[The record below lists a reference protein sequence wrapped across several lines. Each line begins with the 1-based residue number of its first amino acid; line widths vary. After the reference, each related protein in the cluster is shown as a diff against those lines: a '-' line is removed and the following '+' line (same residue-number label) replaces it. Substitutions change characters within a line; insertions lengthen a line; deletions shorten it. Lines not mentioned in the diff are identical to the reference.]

1 MRNRSGKEIRE
12 LFIEFWKEKGAA
24 RYPSFSL
31 IPDDPSL
38 LFTIAGM
45 VPFKKYYLGLSTPP
59 SQSAVTCQKCVRTN
73 DIENV
78 GRTARHHTF
87 FEMLGNFS
95 WGGYFK
101 KEAVAWSWEFLTT
114 RIGLDPS
121 RLYASIYK
129 DDSEA
134 YDAWRN
140 IAGLPEERIKRFGM
154 DENYW
159 FMSETGP
166 CGPCSEI
173 YYDRGEKY
181 GCDRPDCG
189 VGCDCDRYMEIW
201 NLVFTQYDRQ
211 KDGSLLPLPRNNI
224 DTGMGLE
231 RLTSVVQGV
240 DTDYETDLFMPLI
253 EYTCKRANVSYGSSA
268 KNDLAVR
275 VIVDHIRAVIF
286 MLSDGV
292 LPSNDGPGYVLRRL
306 LRRAARYGRLLGFEG
321 GFLREYMPALLDIMG
336 DAYPDLVENR
346 AAIEKIIDVEETR
359 FDKTLSQGMD
369 IFDSAV
375 ELLRSSGAFETGGE
389 NVLSGDVAFT
399 LYDTFGF
406 PFELTCEMAAE
417 EGINVDKAGFDKA
430 MQAQRERA
438 RAGSKQKKTS
448 LAGDVYTELANDIPA
463 TVFTGYDRCADE
475 GKIVAIISGGVLV
488 DSIDKRGAEFE
499 LVLTI
504 TPFYAERGGE
514 VGDTGTIKTSGAE
527 MEVLNVTPKGG
538 LSVHSVR
545 LLSGS
550 VTVGEEA
557 RAEVD
562 NERRSAVRRN
572 HSATHLLHEALSR
585 VLGSHVRQAG
595 SLVNDAL
602 LRFDFT
608 HHEAMTQAQAEEAEN
623 IVNEQI
629 LANRQ
634 LIIGEYDREEARA
647 LGAKALFDEKYGSVV
662 RVVSVPGFSVEL
674 CGGLHVNATGD
685 IGLFKITREEGIG
698 SGTRRITAVTGL
710 NSLKTMQDETL
721 LMSRVFGVLAADETN
736 VESRLEDILSEN
748 KRLQRTIKEIQAKE
762 LALRAGDVF
771 VKKEIKGLTL
781 LTGKFSGSG
790 VDSLRELGDG
800 AKAKHSPVV
809 VVMASVQES
818 GDCALLVMA
827 DDAAVEMGV
836 NAGTLVKEGAAL
848 LGGRGGGKANTAQGG
863 GKDAGRLDDV
873 LTKIESLLNAL

>member
-1 MRNRSGKEIRE
+1 MQNRSGKEIRE
-12 LFIEFWKEKGAA
+12 LFIEFWKEKSSAH
-24 RYPSFSL
+24 YPSFSL

-45 VPFKKYYLGLSTPP
+45 VPFKMYYLGLKTPP
-59 SQSAVTCQKCVRTN
+59 STRAVTCQKCVRTN

-95 WGGYFK
+95 WGDYFK
-101 KEAVAWSWEFLTT
+101 KEAIAWSWEFLTAC
-114 RIGLDPS
+114 IGLDPS

-129 DDSEA
+129 DDTEA
-134 YDAWRN
+134 LDAWR
-140 IAGLPEERIKRFGM
+140 ALRLPEERIKRFDM

-181 GCDRPDCG
+181 GCGAPDCG

-211 KDGSLLPLPRNNI
+211 KDGSLAPLPRKNI

-240 DTDYETDLFMPLI
+240 DTDYDTDLFMPLI
-253 EYTCKRANVSYGSSA
+253 RHTCKRANINYGTSA
-268 KNDLAVR
+268 KNDLSVR
-275 VIVDHIRAVIF
+275 VIVDHIRAVVF

-321 GFLREYMPALLDIMG
+321 EFLCEYMPVLIDTMG
-336 DAYPDLVENR
+336 DVYPDLVENR
-346 AAIEKIIDVEETR
+346 ATIEEIINVEEAR

-375 ELLRSSGAFETGGE
+375 KSLRSSGAFETGGE
-389 NVLSGDVAFT
+389 NILSGDVAFT

-406 PFELTCEMAAE
+406 PFELTCEMAFE
-417 EGINVDKAGFDKA
+417 EGINVDKEGFDKA

-448 LAGDVYTELANDIPA
+448 LSGDIYTELANNIPA
-463 TVFTGYDRCADE
+463 TVFTGYDKSSDDAN
-475 GKIVAIISGGVLV
+475 IAALISGGESV
-488 DSIDKRGAEFE
+488 DSIDESDAEFE
-499 LVLTI
+499 LVLSA

-514 VGDTGTIKTSGAE
+514 VGDTGTIKTDRAVI
-527 MEVLNVTPKGG
+527 EVLNVTPKGG
-538 LSVHSVR
+538 LSIHSAR
-545 LLSGS
+545 LLSG
-550 VTVGEEA
+550 TVAVGD
-557 RAEVD
+557 RALSEVD
-562 NERRSAVRRN
+562 DERRSAIRRN

-585 VLGSHVRQAG
+585 VLGRHVRQAG
-595 SLVNDAL
+595 SLLNDTF

-608 HHEAMTQAQAEEAEN
+608 HHEAMTQSQIDEAEN
-623 IVNEQI
+623 IVNAQA
-629 LANRQ
+629 LANTLLLVEER
-634 LIIGEYDREEARA
+634 DREEARS
-647 LGAKALFDEKYGSVV
+647 LGAKALFDEKYGAVV

-674 CGGLHVNATGD
+674 CGGLHVRSTGD

-698 SGTRRITAVTGL
+698 SGTRRITAVTGM
-710 NSLKTMQDETL
+710 NSLKTLQSNSA
-721 LMSRVFGVLAADETN
+721 LMSRVFGVLSADETN
-736 VESRLEDILSEN
+736 IESRLENIIDEN
-748 KRLQRTIKEIQAKE
+748 KRLQRTIKEAQAKE
-762 LALRAGDVF
+762 LTLRAGDVF

-781 LTGKFSGSG
+781 LTGKFSGASI
-790 VDSLRELGDG
+790 DSLRELGDG

-809 VVMASVQES
+809 VVMASVQE
-818 GDCALLVMA
+818 GLDCALLVMA
-827 DDAAVEMGV
+827 DDAAVKRGV
-836 NAGTLVKEGAAL
+836 NAGSLVKEATVI

-863 GKDAGRLDDV
+863 GKDAGKLDEA
-873 LTKIESLLNAL
+873 LSKIESLLNAV

>member
-1 MRNRSGKEIRE
+1 MKHRSGKEIRE
-12 LFIEFWKEKGAA
+12 LFIEFWKEKGATHH
-24 RYPSFSL
+24 PSFSL

-45 VPFKKYYLGLSTPP
+45 VPFKMYYLGLSTPP
-59 SQSAVTCQKCVRTN
+59 SPSAVTCQKCVRTN

-95 WGGYFK
+95 WGDYFK
-101 KEAVAWSWEFLTT
+101 KEAIAWGWEFLTEK
-114 RIGLDPS
+114 IGLDPS

-129 DDSEA
+129 DDAEA
-134 YDAWRN
+134 YDAWRA
-140 IAGLPEERIKRFGM
+140 IGLPESRVKRFDM

-181 GCDRPDCG
+181 GCGKSDCG

-253 EYTCKRANVSYGSSA
+253 EYTCKRANINYGSSA

-321 GFLREYMPALLDIMG
+321 GFLREYMPVLLDIMG

-375 ELLRSSGAFETGGE
+375 ELLRSSGAFETKGE

-417 EGINVDKAGFDKA
+417 EGIGVDKEGFDRA

-448 LAGDVYTELANDIPA
+448 LAGDVYTELANDVSA

-475 GKIVAIISGGVLV
+475 GKIVAIISGGVIV
-488 DSIDKRGAEFE
+488 DSVDKNGAEFE
-499 LVLTI
+499 LVLTA

-514 VGDTGTIKTSGAE
+514 VGDSGTIKTAHGALD
-527 MEVLNVTPKGG
+527 VLNVTPKGG
-538 LSVHSVR
+538 LSVHRVR
-545 LLSGS
+545 LLSGAVS
-550 VTVGEEA
+550 AGDEA

-562 NERRSAVRRN
+562 DERRAAVRRN

-595 SLVNDAL
+595 SLVSDSL

-608 HHEAMTQAQAEEAEN
+608 HHEAMTQTQIEEVEN
-623 IVNEQI
+623 IVNRQV
-629 LANRQ
+629 LANTPLLVEERS
-634 LIIGEYDREEARA
+634 REEARS

-685 IGLFKITREEGIG
+685 IGLFKITGSEGIG
-698 SGTRRITAVTGL
+698 SGTRRITAVTGM
-710 NSLKTMQDETL
+710 NSLKTVQSEWALTARIL
-721 LMSRVFGVLAADETN
+721 GILAADETN
-736 VESRLEDILSEN
+736 VESRLEDVLNEN
-748 KRLQRTIKEIQAKE
+748 KRLQRAIKESQSKE
-762 LALRAGDVF
+762 LTLRAGDVF

-781 LTGKFSGSG
+781 LAGKFSGAS

-800 AKAKHSPVV
+800 AKTKHSPVV

-818 GDCALLVMA
+818 GDCLLLVMA
-827 DDAAVEMGV
+827 DDAAVKSGV
-836 NAGTLVKEGAAL
+836 NAGALVKEGSAL

-863 GKDAGRLDDV
+863 GKDAGKLGEAFA
-873 LTKIESLLNAL
+873 KIESLLNAL